1 MAHAH
6 HVTPG
11 GPETVVART
20 PELTV
25 IKFSVGPMDNNAYLL
40 RHADGA
46 TVLIDA
52 AADPRRITEVIG
64 GDPDVVVTT
73 HRHHDHVGALA
84 EIGTAGSIARYAG
97 TPDVEAIEQATGV
110 TGTTRV
116 WDGDTISAG
125 GIALEAVG
133 LVGHTPGS
141 IALVLT
147 APGLDHPVLFT
158 GDALFP
164 GGPGKTGS
172 PADFASLL
180 DDLETKLFDRFDDD
194 VAVHP
199 GHGDSTT
206 LGAERP
212 SLPQWRERG
221 W

>member
-1 MAHAH
+1 MNHAH

-11 GPETVVART
+11 GPESVVART
-20 PELTV
+20 SELTV
-25 IKFSVGPMDNNAYLL
+25 KFSVGPMDNNCYLL
-40 RHADGA
+40 RHTDGA

-52 AADPRRITEVIG
+52 AADAGRITEVIG
-64 GDPDVVVTT
+64 GAPDVVITT

-84 EIGTAGSIARYAG
+84 EVGADGVVERYAG
-97 TPDVEAIEQATGV
+97 TPDAEAIEQATGV
-110 TGTTRV
+110 AGLQRV
-116 WDGDTISAG
+116 WDGDVVTVG
-125 GIALEAVG
+125 GISLEAVG

-147 APGLDHPVLFT
+147 DPDLDTPVLFT

-180 DDLETKLFDRFDDD
+180 DDLETKLFDRFDDAA
-194 VAVHP
+194 AVHP

-212 SLPQWRERG
+212 QLPQWRERG